1 MPNYTARLEV
11 VSLSFFFLLTLN
23 VACLRAKH
31 LNASKWVRLM
41 SARRTNIQTGIF
53 GSGKVKMQMIHG
65 LFLKLILKKL
75 FKTFKSWR
83 KIFFS
88 WIPKSNKYPNWE
100 YFMAKT
106 ETNRHWRALNELHI
120 IGIHYHTF
128 RDRKK
133 AVDIQ
138 WSRRWRQGKRGGKRR
153 HSCEISCVLE
163 WEKKKFAATANSVRR
178 SNTQLIAFTCH
189 SEAHTAPVSIFRS
202 RCLTHC
208 VQSLKSCK

>member
-65 LFLKLILKKL
+65 FFFKLILKKL

-128 RDRKK
+128 RDKSCWHSVKPKMKTRE
-133 AVDIQ
+133 
-138 WSRRWRQGKRGGKRR
+138 KRR
-153 HSCEISCVLE
+153 Q
-163 WEKKKFAATANSVRR
+163 KAA
-178 SNTQLIAFTCH
+178 FMWD
-189 SEAHTAPVSIFRS
+189 
-202 RCLTHC
+202 
-208 VQSLKSCK
+208 